1 MQTNASTYSGK
12 KSAHSA
18 ATILFRWSQTQATR
32 TDHLFIL
39 TTYERIIQPYSVRD
53 PLQTKFAVSILL
65 PPTMPRPITNIFL
78 GLAVSAVV
86 GVWGVFS
93 WYAGFEE
100 LDAIVER
107 YPSTQIAGLD
117 QFPDL
122 DRGLMSMVAFN
133 LPVVGR
139 EPAFPAGRLF
149 MGQFLANVFA
159 IPIILL
165 TEGSRAA
172 PGSLA
177 RQ

>member
-1 MQTNASTYSGK
+1 M
-12 KSAHSA
+12 
-18 ATILFRWSQTQATR
+18 L
-32 TDHLFIL
+32 
-39 TTYERIIQPYSVRD
+39 
-53 PLQTKFAVSILL
+53 
-65 PPTMPRPITNIFL
+65 RPITIIL
-78 GLAVSAVV
+78 ISLAISAVV

-100 LDAIVER
+100 LDAIVDR
-107 YPSTQIAGLD
+107 YPSTRVPGLD
-117 QFPDL
+117 QLPDL

-139 EPAFPAGRLF
+139 EPVFTTGRFF

-165 TEGSRAA
+165 TEDFRAE

-177 RQ
+177 GQ